1 MVGAR
6 NDVVDVEPDT
16 VNTVR
21 NVNITSEL
29 RGGMIFIVVL
39 LIILFLVVWVLFVGL
54 RIDPGVILI
63 IVGDGSQQ
71 RALLGS

>member
-21 NVNITSEL
+21 KVGITSEL

-39 LIILFLVVWVLFVGL
+39 LIILFLVVWVLFIGL
-54 RIDPGVILI
+54 CYGTGIGRGK
-63 IVGDGSQQ
+63 
-71 RALLGS
+71 